1 MLALSYYLGPSRV
14 GAGASVSGDGP
25 YMQTDLALDPHD
37 NVRHSVIDDLGP
49 YLRNSRSGFNTG
61 HHDQL
66 HGTDLLTF
74 AKKFLPGHFA
84 RNQINSMWYGAEGW
98 VNDFSLER
106 LPWPFKVKDVEVPI
120 SIYSGGCG
128 GCTKSNDWKNK
139 G

>member
-1 MLALSYYLGPSRV
+1 MLALSYYLGPSRI

-37 NVRHSVIDDLGP
+37 HVRHSVIDDLGQ
-49 YLRNSRSGFNTG
+49 YLRNSRSGSNV

-74 AKKFLPGHFA
+74 AKNFLPGFYA
-84 RNQINSMWYGAEGW
+84 ENQINSMWHGAEGW

-106 LPWPFKVKDVEVPI
+106 LPWPFKVQNVEVPI
-120 SIYSGGCG
+120 SIYTGGCI
-128 GCTKSNDWKNK
+128 GCTKSNDWKNE